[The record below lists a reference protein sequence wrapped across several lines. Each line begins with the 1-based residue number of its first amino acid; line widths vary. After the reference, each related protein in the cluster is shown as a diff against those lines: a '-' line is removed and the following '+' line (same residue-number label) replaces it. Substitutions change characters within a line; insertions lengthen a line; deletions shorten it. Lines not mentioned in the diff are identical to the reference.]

1 MKSIDIII
9 FGGQSNMQG
18 QTEGLPFV
26 NAPVERALEY
36 RVTENALIP
45 LKHPVGEAY
54 GEESLAAAF
63 GGGGSLVPAFCRSY
77 AKNCG
82 REVVAIHAARGNTT
96 LGEWQKGTHRFYYAA
111 QKIRAGIEK
120 VKEKYEIG
128 KVYYVWLQGES
139 DAIIHTSEE
148 EYLRALI
155 TYKNTLKTEFGIDK
169 FGLIKVGYF
178 FSISQWHTQ
187 VSTLEEKRA
196 CDEAIMR
203 AQERAAKED
212 SDFIMLTRLC
222 PDLSLHSEYINPQA
236 SGHYNNLAMDI
247 IGESAGKTLAEFIR
261 TK

>member
-1 MKSIDIII
+1 MDIII

-26 NAPVERALEY
+26 NAPVEGALEY
-36 RVTENALIP
+36 RVQENALIP

-63 GGGGSLVPAFCRSY
+63 GGGGSLVPAFCRAY
-77 AKNCG
+77 VENCG
-82 REVVAIHAARGNTT
+82 QEVAAIHAARGNTT

-120 VKEKYEIG
+120 VKEEYEVG

-187 VSTLEEKRA
+187 VSNPEEKRA

-222 PDLSLHSEYINPQA
+222 TDLSLRSEYINPQA
-236 SGHYNNLAMDI
+236 SGHYNNLAMEL
-247 IGESAGKTLAEFIR
+247 IGEEAGKKLADFINI
-261 TK
+261 K